1 MATLK
6 SQSAEIEPFRAT
18 PEILLFL
25 KMRFSNIF
33 LSYMVWNYQ
42 NEIAPIFYY
51 GISTKTNEKDLKI
64 PSLQP
69 SDWKNP
75 YWMSLYI
82 HYLPRYLFVFRT
94 SAPLI
99 AHFLLQMQSS
109 IVSGVK
115 WVTDVIYCHHSTV
128 AVAQKVSQYFSNWY
142 KKKQIYQK
150 FILS

>member
-1 MATLK
+1 MPGDRGESWTSPFVPLMAARWVWWLRRPRDTGDTEQGDTGPGHGQQVLGH
-6 SQSAEIEPFRAT
+6 RDAT
-18 PEILLFL
+18 DRGSGVCCSYLLILT
-25 KMRFSNIF
+25 
-33 LSYMVWNYQ
+33 
-42 NEIAPIFYY
+42 
-51 GISTKTNEKDLKI
+51 GISTI
-64 PSLQP
+64 
-69 SDWKNP
+69 
-75 YWMSLYI
+75 YYYI

-150 FILS
+150 FILGLHI

>member
-1 MATLK
+1 M
-6 SQSAEIEPFRAT
+6 T
-18 PEILLFL
+18 PETPSRGTLGRDTDNRCSVTVTDRGSGVCCSYLLILT
-25 KMRFSNIF
+25 
-33 LSYMVWNYQ
+33 
-42 NEIAPIFYY
+42 
-51 GISTKTNEKDLKI
+51 GISTI
-64 PSLQP
+64 
-69 SDWKNP
+69 
-75 YWMSLYI
+75 YYYYI

-150 FILS
+150 FILGLHI